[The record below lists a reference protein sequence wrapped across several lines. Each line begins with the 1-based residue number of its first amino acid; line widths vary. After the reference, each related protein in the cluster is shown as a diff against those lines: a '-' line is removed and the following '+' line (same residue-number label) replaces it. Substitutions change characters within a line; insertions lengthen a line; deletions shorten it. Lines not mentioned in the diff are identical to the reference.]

1 MEVLVP
7 LRGRK
12 LAGNDG
18 GACAAAIIEEFE
30 QIVALGIGGGREA
43 EIVQDEDVEASELA
57 EGADVSAVGTSQGEL
72 VEEPRGAAVQSA
84 VAFAAVWGVMRRSVS
99 AGLRASSRRL
109 RVPPCTRRWRSR
121 APAARGPVSSSD
133 EPASRLAAGAEARPR
148 RVACAACSRGTGVR
162 GGSDQA
168 TRGADT
174 FALRARRWRASVR

>member
-30 QIVALGIGGGREA
+30 QIVALGIGERRES
-43 EIVQDEDVEASELA
+43 EIVQDEDVEASEL
-57 EGADVSAVGTSQGEL
+57 AVGTSQGEL

-109 RVPPCTRRWRSR
+109 RVP
-121 APAARGPVSSSD
+121 
-133 EPASRLAAGAEARPR
+133 
-148 RVACAACSRGTGVR
+148 
-162 GGSDQA
+162 
-168 TRGADT
+168 
-174 FALRARRWRASVR
+174 

>member
-30 QIVALGIGGGREA
+30 QIVALGIGERREA
-43 EIVQDEDVEASELA
+43 EIVQDEDVEASEFA

-84 VAFAAVWGVMRRSVS
+84 VAFAASLLGERTGDVSLADAGRGSHILRSF
-99 AGLRASSRRL
+99 RN
-109 RVPPCTRRWRSR
+109 
-121 APAARGPVSSSD
+121 
-133 EPASRLAAGAEARPR
+133 
-148 RVACAACSRGTGVR
+148 
-162 GGSDQA
+162 Q
-168 TRGADT
+168 
-174 FALRARRWRASVR
+174 